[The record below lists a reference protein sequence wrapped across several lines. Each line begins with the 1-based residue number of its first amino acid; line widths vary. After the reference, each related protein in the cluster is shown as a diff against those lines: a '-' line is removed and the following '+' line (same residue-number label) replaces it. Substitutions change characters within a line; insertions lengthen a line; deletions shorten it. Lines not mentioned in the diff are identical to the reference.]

1 MTKTCSFAISLSLLL
16 GTVDVA
22 AQEADYDAD
31 KGDETSPAKA
41 DDENTAGEEDVST
54 QATSRTSV
62 QRVTL
67 HYDVPPECPS
77 REGFFLRLVD
87 QSAPLQFALHDAV
100 GTLHIEIAVPEEFSG
115 SATLQINGGVPVTR
129 TAEAPTCSEV
139 LDTLAMMLG
148 FELVPP
154 DRTIQGSTVADSPS
168 AEHRCMGE
176 CQNDDASD
184 DGPEKIT
191 RGADQKGT
199 LSHTRR
205 PQWARGFQLHH
216 EKETKA
222 GRVAIERTVAFDVQF
237 GATFALLPQSPIPR
251 MDIIA
256 RTALFLTT
264 PGDRSFLVGFIPRV
278 RFSAHPRT
286 SDHYMGTV
294 VDVSSYGVAL
304 GGCFSPYFDP
314 TGFAVLGCAD
324 LGAGNAVAGT
334 TFPEEG
340 IGYSYKVWTT
350 RFNVSLEGEYNF
362 ATHLHAGLR
371 IGMETY
377 SAPNF
382 DPVTD
387 EGLFLYTPTG
397 VTAFATA
404 GIGVDRKSVV

>member
-1 MTKTCSFAISLSLLL
+1 MMSTRSTAISLTLLL
-16 GTVDVA
+16 CAVNAVA
-22 AQEADYDAD
+22 QDAEFDAD
-31 KGDETSPAKA
+31 KGDETSPATA
-41 DDENTAGEEDVST
+41 DDENTTGEEHVST
-54 QATSRTSV
+54 QAPSKTSV

-77 REGFFLRLVD
+77 REGFFVQLVD
-87 QSAPLQFALHDAV
+87 QSAPLQFAFHDAV
-100 GTLHIEIAVPEEFSG
+100 GTLQIEIAAQEEFSG
-115 SATLQINGGVPVTR
+115 SATLQINGGAPVTR
-129 TAEAPTCSEV
+129 TAGAPTCSEV
-139 LDTLAMMLG
+139 LDSLAIMLG

-154 DRTIQGSTVADSPS
+154 DQIKQVSTVAAVPS
-168 AEHRCMGE
+168 TERLCSGE
-176 CQNDDASD
+176 CHDDDASD
-184 DGPEKIT
+184 GGSEEIAL
-191 RGADQKGT
+191 GADQKGT

-294 VDVSSYGVAL
+294 VDVSSYGFAL

-404 GIGVDRKSVV
+404 GIGVHF